1 MIGEGGI
8 KGAAECARA
17 FLRGEHIIG
26 DVRVRLHCRWRGF
39 GEPVLAG
46 LHHRQVPG
54 NQHGSK
60 RCQNDDGDDGEK
72 IPRGQGPEH
81 GTPYQDFRAAEK
93 PRAGIKSALPPKADI
108 IGGGD

>member
-1 MIGEGGI
+1 MFIALMIGAGGT

-26 DVRVRLHCRWRGF
+26 DVRVRLHCRRRGF

-54 NQHGSK
+54 NQHGPQ

-72 IPRGQGPEH
+72 IP
-81 GTPYQDFRAAEK
+81 
-93 PRAGIKSALPPKADI
+93 
-108 IGGGD
+108 